1 MTDFI
6 SWNSQPLELW
16 AEKYAEGKFTD
27 LGGRRTHFIEAGS
40 GEPVILVHGFFF
52 DSFTWHN
59 NIDALAANFRV
70 LAPDL
75 WGFGYSTREP
85 LDYGYPLYAEQL
97 LMFMDALD
105 IVKASLVG
113 HSMGGGTVI
122 YFAVHHPNRVNKLL
136 LVDAAG
142 MPNPLPLLGRVTN
155 LPLVGELMYG
165 MRGNFMRRMALKT
178 NWIHDESFI
187 TDSYFEN
194 ATRFHK
200 VKGSTDVML
209 TILRKQFFHT
219 LPDEVRALGKLN
231 IPTLIVWG
239 RHDAAIPLARGRE
252 MHGLLKGSR
261 LEVFDNVGHCPH
273 DETFARFNQM
283 AVEFLS

>member
-113 HSMGGGTVI
+113 HSSTI
-122 YFAVHHPNRVNKLL
+122 FAK
-136 LVDAAG
+136 A
-142 MPNPLPLLGRVTN
+142 
-155 LPLVGELMYG
+155 
-165 MRGNFMRRMALKT
+165 
-178 NWIHDESFI
+178 
-187 TDSYFEN
+187 
-194 ATRFHK
+194 
-200 VKGSTDVML
+200 
-209 TILRKQFFHT
+209 
-219 LPDEVRALGKLN
+219 
-231 IPTLIVWG
+231 
-239 RHDAAIPLARGRE
+239 
-252 MHGLLKGSR
+252 
-261 LEVFDNVGHCPH
+261 
-273 DETFARFNQM
+273 
-283 AVEFLS
+283 